1 MRSPE
6 RAPTPPAPA
15 ARPISDVVL
24 PSSPPY
30 RPAPAVIPAAPRPLA
45 PNGGGANAKN
55 HSEPSASRQNSSS
68 SLDETLLREL
78 EVTFEPS
85 GPRLPVKPPELT
97 LDEEMTKLLGELSS
111 HKRS

>member
-1 MRSPE
+1 MKQP
-6 RAPTPPAPA
+6 
-15 ARPISDVVL
+15 
-24 PSSPPY
+24 SPP
-30 RPAPAVIPAAPRPLA
+30 P
-45 PNGGGANAKN
+45 
-55 HSEPSASRQNSSS
+55 SRQNSS

-85 GPRLPVKPPELT
+85 TSRMPMKPPELT